1 MRRNVPTMAR
11 RRRGG
16 DMARNT
22 PTVQAGMLILEPSTG
37 GARVEVVPE
46 SDAWFRWLES
56 ARTFAFEDASGRF
69 TARKRRRWSADY
81 WYAFRRGSGRLYETY
96 LGKARN
102 ITLGSLH
109 EAAVR
114 LSQLA
119 TRRSAVRVEA
129 PVSQLIRTAAAT
141 RLAAAA
147 ECALTVVSAPAG
159 YGKTSLL
166 ALAIGTLHLP
176 AAWVTLD
183 SRDNDPMHFWTGVSA
198 ALDQVVPGLLE
209 AMRRA
214 SGSRHY
220 RSADVLLAA
229 LIAALPTIPSP
240 TLLILDDY
248 HELHPDNVGV
258 HAAVAHLVDHLPSQL
273 HLVVASRT
281 IPPLP
286 LAGLRTHHRL
296 LELGATDLQFTLTET
311 LAFLTQHVQQD
322 LTGEEVAVLQ
332 ARTEGRVA
340 ALQLAALSLRDQADP
355 HAWIAQLSDANRHIF
370 VYLVEEVVK
379 RMPSH
384 LYTFALQIALLDR
397 LSGPLCDAVTRSSN
411 SQAMLEE
418 MERANLFLVSL
429 DDRHEWYRLHPLFA
443 GVLQRHLRH
452 TQPGLAWRLYAR
464 ASAWCESHA
473 LTLDALDYALAADE
487 YKDEYKDEYNEERT
501 AQLIE
506 AYIPSALASGYD
518 LLLRERLER
527 LPDKLIRARPRLAVA
542 YAYTLYLS
550 GERTVLPQ
558 RVEEAEQAIA
568 RAAPQLDPAELAV
581 LQAEKIALQSS
592 VRTLLGQ
599 AAPRDL
605 IEVLQQAQATL
616 PHDHEFGNLIAL
628 YIGINQALDG
638 DVRAGGKTLDRL
650 MHASEVQGNGFYIG
664 HTILYL
670 GLTTLLQGHFSAI
683 LALCARVARRLA
695 GHGDDALE
703 ARMQL
708 IQGTVLYE
716 RGELEQ
722 ALDHLLRCVPLR
734 YDPGPF
740 WMAAFPA
747 LAYAHFALGDPAAAQ
762 QTMEQGLARWE
773 ESQAEHTLWVWT
785 GRYARAHQ
793 ARLWL
798 LQGDVESAA
807 AWAQERTR
815 VQHTPARRAEPPSY
829 VREWE
834 EIVLARLYLAADQ
847 ADDALALLTTLS
859 EAAEAG
865 GRLARLLEIVVLK
878 AVAYEALDD
887 TPTALRTLW
896 QAVELGR
903 PQRFVRTFVEGGPV
917 IQRLLSI
924 LQTEGARQ
932 SASGQRPKEATAQ
945 HYIASLLNAFQP
957 ARQAPTPRGTGHSV
971 APAATDLPS
980 GLPAP
985 KLTPRERE
993 VLRLV
998 ADGASNDD
1006 IARILVIATPTAKRH
1021 VSNIFAAL
1029 DVRRRTQAVARAR
1042 ELGLL
1047 STDGRDETPV
1057 VRGS

>member
-1 MRRNVPTMAR
+1 
-11 RRRGG
+11 
-16 DMARNT
+16 
-22 PTVQAGMLILEPSTG
+22 
-37 GARVEVVPE
+37 
-46 SDAWFRWLES
+46 
-56 ARTFAFEDASGRF
+56 
-69 TARKRRRWSADY
+69 
-81 WYAFRRGSGRLYETY
+81 
-96 LGKARN
+96 
-102 ITLGSLH
+102 
-109 EAAVR
+109 
-114 LSQLA
+114 
-119 TRRSAVRVEA
+119 
-129 PVSQLIRTAAAT
+129 
-141 RLAAAA
+141 
-147 ECALTVVSAPAG
+147 
-159 YGKTSLL
+159 
-166 ALAIGTLHLP
+166 
-176 AAWVTLD
+176 
-183 SRDNDPMHFWTGVSA
+183 
-198 ALDQVVPGLLE
+198 
-209 AMRRA
+209 
-214 SGSRHY
+214 Y

-240 TLLILDDY
+240 MLLILDDY
-248 HELHPDNVGV
+248 HELHPDNVAV
-258 HAAVAHLVDHLPSQL
+258 HAAVAHLVGHLPSQL
-273 HLVVASRT
+273 RLVVASRT

-286 LAGLRTHHRL
+286 LAGLRARHRL
-296 LELGATDLQFTLTET
+296 FELGATDLQFTLTET
-311 LAFLTQHVQQD
+311 RAFLSRHVQQD
-322 LTGEEVAVLQ
+322 LTGDEVAVLQ
-332 ARTEGRVA
+332 ARTEGQVA

-355 HAWIAQLSDANRHIF
+355 HAWIVQLSGADRHIF
-370 VYLVEEVVK
+370 DDLVEEAIK

-384 LYTFALQIALLDR
+384 LYMFALQIALLDR
-397 LSGPLCDAVTRSSN
+397 LSGPLCDAVTCTSN

-429 DDRHEWYRLHPLFA
+429 NGRHEWYRLHPLFA
-443 GVLQRHLRH
+443 GVLRRHLRH
-452 TQPGLAWRLYAR
+452 TQPGLAPQFYAR
-464 ASAWCESHA
+464 ASAWCETHA
-473 LTLDALDYALAADE
+473 LTLDAIDYALAA
-487 YKDEYKDEYNEERT
+487 DEYKDEYNEERT

-506 AYIPSALASGYD
+506 AYIPSALASGYY

-542 YAYTLYLS
+542 HAYTLYLS

-558 RVEEAEQAIA
+558 RVQEAEQAIA

-605 IEVLQQAQATL
+605 IAVLQQAQATL
-616 PHDHEFGNLIAL
+616 PRDHEFRNLIAL

-650 MHASEVQGNGFYIG
+650 MHASEVQGDGFYIRY
-664 HTILYL
+664 TIVYL

-703 ARMQL
+703 ARVQF
-708 IQGTVLYE
+708 IQGMALYAC
-716 RGELEQ
+716 GELEQ
-722 ALDHLLRCVPLR
+722 ALDHLRRGDALR

-762 QTMEQGLARWE
+762 QTMEQGLAKWE
-773 ESQAEHTLWVWT
+773 ESQAEHKTVWVWT
-785 GRYARAHQ
+785 GRYAHAHQ

-798 LQGDVESAA
+798 LQGEVESAA
-807 AWAQERTR
+807 AWAQELMR
-815 VQHTPARRAEPPSY
+815 VHHTPARRAEPPSY

-865 GRLARLLEIVVLK
+865 GRLARLLEILVLK

-887 TPTALRTLW
+887 TPTALRALW

-917 IQRLLSI
+917 IRRLLSL
-924 LQTEGARQ
+924 LQTERARQ
-932 SASGQRPKEATAQ
+932 SASGQRPKESTAQ

-957 ARQAPTPRGTGHSV
+957 ARQAPTHGDTGHSV
-971 APAATDLPS
+971 AAAATELPS

-998 ADGASNDD
+998 AEGASNDD
-1006 IARILVIATPTAKRH
+1006 IARILVIASSTAKRH
-1021 VSNIFAAL
+1021 VSNIFAEL

-1042 ELGLL
+1042 ELGFL
-1047 STDGRDETPV
+1047 STDGRDETP
-1057 VRGS
+1057 

>member
-1 MRRNVPTMAR
+1 
-11 RRRGG
+11 
-16 DMARNT
+16 
-22 PTVQAGMLILEPSTG
+22 MLILEPSTG

-56 ARTFAFEDASGRF
+56 AQTFAFEDASGRF
-69 TARKRRRWSADY
+69 TARKRRRWGADY
-81 WYAFRRGSGRLYETY
+81 WYAFRRRSGQLYETY
-96 LGKARN
+96 LGKARD
-102 ITLGSLH
+102 ITLSRLH
-109 EAAVR
+109 AAAVK

-119 TRRSAVRVEA
+119 SRRSDQRAEA
-129 PVSQLIRTAAAT
+129 PVDSRARQPTGSSEGLLRPSATNISVPRAHVSQLVRTAAAY
-141 RLAAAA
+141 RLTAAA

-166 ALAIGTLHLP
+166 AQAIGTLHLP

-198 ALDQVVPGLLE
+198 ALDQVAPGLLE

-214 SGSRHY
+214 TGSRHY

-240 TLLILDDY
+240 TLLVLDDY
-248 HELHPDNVGV
+248 HELHPDNGAV
-258 HAAVAHLVDHLPSQL
+258 HAAVAHLVGHLPSQL
-273 HLVVASRT
+273 RLVVASRT

-286 LAGLRTHHRL
+286 LAGVRAHHRL
-296 LELGATDLQFTLTET
+296 LELGATDLQLTLTET
-311 LAFLTQHVQQD
+311 RAFLNQHVQQD

-340 ALQLAALSLRDQADP
+340 ALQLAALSLRGQADP

-370 VYLVEEVVK
+370 DYLVEEVVK
-379 RMPSH
+379 RMPFH
-384 LYTFALQIALLDR
+384 LYMFALQIALLDR
-397 LSGPLCDAVTRSSN
+397 LSGPLCDAVTRTSN

-429 DDRHEWYRLHPLFA
+429 DDRREWYRLHPLFA
-443 GVLQRHLRH
+443 DVLRRHLRH
-452 TQPGLAWRLYAR
+452 TQPGLAPQLYAR

-473 LTLDALDYALAADE
+473 LTLDAIDYALAS
-487 YKDEYKDEYNEERT
+487 DEYNEERT

-506 AYIPSALASGYD
+506 AYIPSALASGYH

-558 RVEEAEQAIA
+558 RVKEAEQAIA

-581 LQAEKIALQSS
+581 LQAEKMALQSS

-605 IEVLQQAQATL
+605 IDVLQQAQATL
-616 PHDHEFGNLIAL
+616 PHDHEFRNLIAL
-628 YIGINQALDG
+628 YTGINQALDG
-638 DVRAGGKTLDRL
+638 DARSGGKTLDSL
-650 MHASEVQGNGFYIG
+650 MRASEVQGNGFYIG
-664 HTILYL
+664 HTMLYL
-670 GLTTLLQGHFSAI
+670 GLTMLLQGHFSAI

-695 GHGDDALE
+695 GHGNVALE
-703 ARMQL
+703 ARVQL
-708 IQGTVLYE
+708 LQGAVLYE

-722 ALDHLLRCVPLR
+722 ALDHLRRCVSLR

-773 ESQAEHTLWVWT
+773 ESQAEHTTLWVWT

-865 GRLARLLEIVVLK
+865 GRLARLLEDLVLK

-917 IQRLLSI
+917 IRRLLS
-924 LQTEGARQ
+924 LLRTERSRQ
-932 SASGQRPKEATAQ
+932 SASGQRPKEATTQ

-957 ARQAPTPRGTGHSV
+957 ARQAPTPRGTGHSM

-1029 DVRRRTQAVARAR
+1029 DVHRRTQAVARAR